1 MLESLSLNRKRK
13 KCEVNM
19 KLNFDEFS
27 FQDQINFMNL
37 NYQMESQQLKT
48 KNNSSIGFNEDSIY
62 RKVEE

>member
-1 MLESLSLNRKRK
+1 
-13 KCEVNM
+13 M
-19 KLNFDEFS
+19 KFNFDEFS

-62 RKVEE
+62 RKIEE